1 MTINTRRSSRR
12 RLAGL
17 LGLVLALQPAAG
29 LAAIGTE
36 SAATT
41 STSEDIQLAQR
52 RGGGGG
58 SRGGSRS
65 SSRSSS
71 RSGSRSSS
79 RSGGRT
85 GFSNYSG
92 SRSGNR
98 SSSRQ
103 GSRQS
108 TRSSRQGQ
116 ARNNS
121 TNRQS
126 NRQGTRSDRQS
137 QVRNNSSN
145 RQNNRNDRFDTRQGN
160 RSDRFNTRS
169 DNRRQAVNNWDR
181 YGNGWYSGNNWYNNR
196 PWNSGWYGGS
206 YYNNWGWYPGRAAA
220 WGVASMATFGVIN
233 SLVNTAQSNEVSYI
247 VVPDSEY
254 SLYYPSVTATGD
266 TVTFEADD
274 GDSTARF
281 YADCRQGTI
290 NGGTPNNGNEA
301 HLLNAAC
308 QVAFGK

>member
-116 ARNNS
+116 ARTNS

-169 DNRRQAVNNWDR
+169 DTRRQAVNNWDR

-301 HLLNAAC
+301 QLLNAAC
-308 QVAFGK
+308 QVAFGQ

>member
-301 HLLNAAC
+301 QLLNAAC

>member
-116 ARNNS
+116 ARTNS

-196 PWNSGWYGGS
+196 PWNSGWYNGS

-301 HLLNAAC
+301 QLLNAAC
-308 QVAFGK
+308 QVAFGE

>member
-116 ARNNS
+116 ARTNS

-169 DNRRQAVNNWDR
+169 DTRRQAVNNWDR

-247 VVPDSEY
+247 VVPESEY

-301 HLLNAAC
+301 QLLNAAC
-308 QVAFGK
+308 QVAFGE

>member
-116 ARNNS
+116 ARTNS

-169 DNRRQAVNNWDR
+169 DTRRQAVNNWDR

-301 HLLNAAC
+301 QLLNAAC
-308 QVAFGK
+308 QVAFGE